1 MLGDNCLRPS
11 DATHAPCANVAG
23 STRAPGLRMAQSHP
37 TAESKPHT
45 RGTHAGDTVRALRPT
60 KAPETKAGV
69 VPFRGCRG
77 HCVPLWAV
85 FQPLQVVLS
94 SACSVA
100 SLSRFP
106 NRYLPGHPYLRGGA
120 PADYLFGKGSPST
133 QRTGRTAAHGTPS
146 ATPEGTERCEP
157 PRMSHIHTKTTQLH
171 ISLARGLWDL
181 TFGIAGCAW

>member
-1 MLGDNCLRPS
+1 MFAFCPQIAAR
-11 DATHAPCANVAG
+11 
-23 STRAPGLRMAQSHP
+23 R
-37 TAESKPHT
+37 E
-45 RGTHAGDTVRALRPT
+45 ALRSGAERSDT
-60 KAPETKAGV
+60 DHRKAGV

-133 QRTGRTAAHGTPS
+133 QHAGRTAAHGTPS
-146 ATPEGTERCEP
+146 ATPEGTEKREP
-157 PRMSHIHTKTTQLH
+157 PRMSERQPTTTRPHIHRTCSGLFWPFVAEMSALVCCGLKTAFGPSIVGHLH
-171 ISLARGLWDL
+171 PAARH
-181 TFGIAGCAW
+181 CR